1 LITKLFLKFS
11 KKARE
16 KRAEMFRRQFQFDGT
31 TRILDVG
38 SENGANIN
46 FVLNGTKIC
55 PENVFIADIDQK
67 AIETGEKNFGFRPV
81 LLDESGKLP
90 FADDFFDIVYCSS
103 VIEHVTVG
111 KDEMWEITDGQR
123 FRALALKRQK
133 IFADEIRRVGKKY
146 FVQTPNRHFVI
157 ESHSWLPFVGSFPR
171 SLFVKVIK
179 LSNRFWVKQTIPDYN
194 LLNKTELNEL
204 FPDAEILA
212 EKKFGMIKS
221 IIAIK
226 S

>member
-1 LITKLFLKFS
+1 MITKLILNFS
-11 KKARE
+11 KNARE
-16 KRAEMFRRQFQFDGT
+16 KRAEIFRRQFQFDGE

-46 FVLNGTKIC
+46 FVLHGANVK
-55 PENVFIADIDQK
+55 PENVFIADIDQI
-67 AIETGEKNFGFRPV
+67 AIESGKKNFGFQPI

-90 FADDFFDIVYCSS
+90 FDDNFFEIVYCSS

-111 KDEMWEITDGQR
+111 KDEIWELTDGKQ
-123 FRALALKRQK
+123 FRELALAKQK
-133 IFADEIRRVGKKY
+133 TFAEEIRRVGKKY
-146 FVQTPNRHFVI
+146 FVQTPNRNFII

-179 LSNRFWVKQTIPDYN
+179 FSNRFWIKKTIPDYN
-194 LLNKTELNEL
+194 LLDKKELKKL
-204 FPDAEILA
+204 FPDSEILS

-226 S
+226 N